1 MKKKKIVHLN
11 SIVSFLR
18 NIRKLHRVLGLSICL
33 LVIISAT
40 TGILLSY
47 KKQAE
52 WIQPPTQYGTSSQTE
67 LFISIDSIHEIGIK
81 QVIGLKNPVT
91 IHRIDIRPEKG
102 IAKILYEDANWEM
115 QIDIITGKVL
125 SQKARYS
132 DLIERIHDGS
142 FISEGFKIGSMTYLG
157 LGLLILTLSGLGL
170 WYGPKV
176 IRNKK

>member
-1 MKKKKIVHLN
+1 LKKKKIVHLN

-52 WIQPPTQYGTSSQTE
+52 WIQPPTQSGKSAQTE
-67 LFISIDSIHEIGIK
+67 QFISIDSIHKVGIK
-81 QVIGLKNPVT
+81 QVIGLKNT
-91 IHRIDIRPEKG
+91 ITIDRIDIRPEKG
-102 IAKILYEDANWEM
+102 IAKILYKDVNWEM
-115 QIDIITGKVL
+115 QIDISTGKVL

-142 FISEGFKIGSMTYLG
+142 FISESFKLGSMTYLG
-157 LGLLILTLSGLGL
+157 LGLLILTFSGLGL

>member
-1 MKKKKIVHLN
+1 M
-11 SIVSFLR
+11 
-18 NIRKLHRVLGLSICL
+18 GLSICL

-52 WIQPPTQYGTSSQTE
+52 WIQPPTQSGTSAQTE
-67 LFISIDSIHEIGIK
+67 QFISIDSIHEIGIK
-81 QVIGLKNPVT
+81 QVIGLNNTNT
-91 IHRIDIRPEKG
+91 ITIDRIDIRPKKG
-102 IAKILYEDANWEM
+102 IAKILYKDANWEM

>member
-1 MKKKKIVHLN
+1 MHLN

>member
-1 MKKKKIVHLN
+1 M
-11 SIVSFLR
+11 R

>member
-1 MKKKKIVHLN
+1 VHLN